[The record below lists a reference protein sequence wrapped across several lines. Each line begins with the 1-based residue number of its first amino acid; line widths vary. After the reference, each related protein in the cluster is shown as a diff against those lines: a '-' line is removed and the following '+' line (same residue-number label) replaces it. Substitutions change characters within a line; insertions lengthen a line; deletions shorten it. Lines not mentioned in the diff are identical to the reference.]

1 MLMTTSD
8 TIPGREIG
16 ETLGLVTANAVRAR
30 HIGRDILAG
39 LKNIVG
45 GEIGAYRQLLLESR
59 EEALR
64 RLEEE
69 ATSQGADAVVALR
82 MATASVA
89 SGAAE
94 ILVYGTAVKLA

>member
-8 TIPGREIG
+8 QVQGREIA
-16 ETLGLVTANAVRAR
+16 ETLGLVSANAVRAR
-30 HIGRDILAG
+30 HVSRDILAG

-59 EEALR
+59 AEAVG

-69 ATSQGADAVVALR
+69 AAALGADGIVALR

-94 ILVYGTAVKLA
+94 IRVYGTAVKFS